1 MRIDDPWQGPKEVVS
16 KEKNWDVDVYRS
28 KKTMLGLLSIICR
41 AQTSSDGAG
50 WARDTPD
57 LSSLPAETQED
68 FWLLSLSQP
77 PAEGQEE
84 QAKKPTILSPHSMY
98 LDRNA

>member
-1 MRIDDPWQGPKEVVS
+1 MSATHEGAWRMGGWDPWGCFRNYQVAGGPKSMRIDDPWQGPKEVVS

-50 WARDTPD
+50 
-57 LSSLPAETQED
+57 
-68 FWLLSLSQP
+68 
-77 PAEGQEE
+77 
-84 QAKKPTILSPHSMY
+84 
-98 LDRNA
+98 